1 MDWIDLSH
9 TIDEECMTC
18 GTPWHVKPSVERL
31 GTLKTV
37 GRNTSIIRLGSH
49 SATHLDAP
57 LHFVDGA
64 YGVDEIP
71 LEKLCGAIQVVD
83 MTCKKPGSIVT
94 MDDLQGVR
102 PTTKMLF
109 KFHWYKNW
117 KKTFF
122 YEDYPFFS
130 LEVLEWLV
138 ENGLEM
144 MAMDTPSPDCG
155 KAISEKDDSLGHKLL
170 LKNSVVIVEYLNAT
184 EALNPSNRYE
194 IVALPLKLKGCDGSP
209 ARVIIREM

>member
-1 MDWIDLSH
+1 MDWIDLSY

-18 GTPWHVKPSVERL
+18 GTPWHIKPSTERL

-57 LHFVDGA
+57 LHFIDGA

-71 LEKLCGAIQVVD
+71 LKKLCGAVQVVD
-83 MTCKKPGSIVT
+83 MTHKKPGSIVT

-117 KKTFF
+117 KKASF

-130 LEVLEWLV
+130 LKVLEWLV

-184 EALNPSNRYE
+184 EVLNPSKRYE
-194 IVALPLKLKGCDGSP
+194 IVALPLKLKGGDGSP